1 MGLHGLETLAPE
13 YWRTQDATA
22 VKNDSEKLEP
32 KFIDPALTAS
42 AGDDA
47 AHAPPAGGAGKSL
60 LNSPRGK
67 VLPKTLVAL
76 AAGAV
81 AASQTPTI
89 AFHHSAVALRK
100 TAWGWIS
107 HHERSLSAA
116 GMIGGFGFD
125 NYAFRRIDMPNT
137 QLIFIGYLSLAA
149 LSMLILHLVMA
160 RAARGIDSPRW
171 RGILPVVTQ
180 FALGGLWSA
189 FLVFYTRS
197 AVLTASWPF
206 LLVLAAIFIANEIFK
221 KYHSRLVFTAVLLF
235 FALCSYAIVTVPIL
249 TRTIGPITFVASGL
263 AALVVFALFL
273 RLIAWLGPQ
282 QWRSTRWWIALGTL
296 GVYAALNFFYFTG
309 ILPPLPIALADSG
322 VYHAVAKTGD
332 VYRAVGEE
340 QSWLTRFGASPVMHV
355 APGQPL
361 YFYSAVFA
369 PIKLST
375 RIVHRWMRYDPGHRK
390 WLTVSR
396 LSFAITGGRD
406 GGYRAYS
413 ITHHVAPGD
422 WRVDIDTADGH
433 IIGRV
438 RFRVESVP
446 TRPAP
451 LPRTLS

>member
-1 MGLHGLETLAPE
+1 
-13 YWRTQDATA
+13 
-22 VKNDSEKLEP
+22 VKKDSEKREP
-32 KFIDPALTAS
+32 TFAASTGTANPVPGGDPAAMDSGEAS
-42 AGDDA
+42 AA
-47 AHAPPAGGAGKSL
+47 AAANERASKPMS
-60 LNSPRGK
+60 RGRA
-67 VLPKTLVAL
+67 VPKRLATL

-125 NYAFRRIDMPNT
+125 NYAFRRIDLPNT
-137 QLIFIGYLSLAA
+137 QLIFIAYLSLAA

-206 LLVLAAIFIANEIFK
+206 LAVLAAIFIANEIFK

-235 FALCSYAIVTVPIL
+235 FALCSYAIVTVPIV

-263 AALVVFALFL
+263 AALLLFALFL
-273 RLIAWLGPQ
+273 KLIAWLGPQ
-282 QWRSTRWWIALGTL
+282 QWRSTRGWIALGVAC
-296 GVYAALNFFYFTG
+296 VYAALNFFYFAG

-322 VYHAVAKTGD
+322 VYHSVAKNGD
-332 VYRAVGEE
+332 VYQAVGEA
-340 QSWLTRFGASPVMHV
+340 QSWTTRFGASPVMHV

-361 YFYSAVFA
+361 TLYSAVFA

-375 RIVHRWMRYDPGHRK
+375 RIVHRWMRYDERHRK

-438 RFRVESVP
+438 RFTVEAVP
-446 TRPAP
+446 HPPAP
-451 LPRTLS
+451 MPRTLS

>member
-1 MGLHGLETLAPE
+1 V
-13 YWRTQDATA
+13 DFF
-22 VKNDSEKLEP
+22 VKKPSEQIEP
-32 KFIDPALTAS
+32 KFAGPNGAPGDPTGAGAPRPAPPVPTAGTAHTAS
-42 AGDDA
+42 TKA
-47 AHAPPAGGAGKSL
+47 
-60 LNSPRGK
+60 SPGK
-67 VLPKTLVAL
+67 VLPKRLAAL

-81 AASQTPTI
+81 AVSQTPTL

-125 NYAFRRIDMPNT
+125 NYAFRRIDLPNT
-137 QLIFIGYLSLAA
+137 QAIIIFYLSLAA
-149 LSMLILHLVMA
+149 LSMLVLHLVMA

-171 RGILPVVTQ
+171 RSILPVVTQ

-189 FLVFYTRS
+189 FLVFYSRS

-206 LLVLAAIFIANEIFK
+206 LAVLAAIFIANEIFK

-263 AALVVFALFL
+263 AALMVFALFL

-282 QWRSTRWWIALGTL
+282 QWRSTRWWIALGVAC
-296 GVYAALNFFYFTG
+296 VYAALNFFYFTG

-332 VYRAVGEE
+332 VYQAVGEQ
-340 QSWLTRFGASPVMHV
+340 QSWTTRFGASPVMHV

-375 RIVHRWMRYDPGHRK
+375 RIVHRWMRYDARQRK

-438 RFRVESVP
+438 RFTVESVP
-446 TRPAP
+446 QPPAP
-451 LPRTLS
+451 VTTTLS